1 MKGEE
6 IKREKRDKGG
16 GKREYEIK
24 KTKRTVMN
32 LYRGFAY
39 QKGRLHRAL
48 GYCLSYRGTCT
59 RHALYN
65 KARVAVTAD
74 YSHYPPTVI
83 RIQTITESGAFAP
96 LARQTY

>member
-1 MKGEE
+1 
-6 IKREKRDKGG
+6 
-16 GKREYEIK
+16 
-24 KTKRTVMN
+24 MN

-83 RIQTITESGAFAP
+83 RIQTITESGRIRSP
-96 LARQTY
+96 CTTNILNDVGLARDTGADYQHSLQRYKRHFV